1 MHKAADRIRNVAL
14 VGHRGSGKTSL
25 HEGLLFQAGAINR
38 LGTVVDGTT
47 VSDSDPDEKAR
58 QMSISA
64 ALASFEWQ
72 ERKVNLIDTPGDSS
86 FIADALGALRVCE
99 SAVFVVN
106 AVMGVEVHTTR
117 LWSRAGELDLA
128 RLLFVNML
136 DRERADFFRTL
147 DSLKATFGQHVVATE
162 IPIGSEHEV
171 RGVIDLVDMKAYEYG
186 GPAKDNCKQIPI
198 PDDLQAQAEEYREK
212 LMDEV
217 SESSDALMERYLEG
231 EEISHEEIV
240 TALKDGTNHGAMFPV
255 TCGIATRNLATNRL
269 LDAIVE
275 DLPSPVKHGGLD
287 VGEVTLEPVEDK
299 EMFAYVFKTRAD
311 PFAGRINLF
320 RVYQGVMKQDSQVLN
335 TRTHNKERIGQLVTF
350 EGNKT
355 GSATDFGPGDIGAV
369 AKLKETKA
377 GDWLA
382 SRDEPVEMPSIKLPA
397 PVMAFAVE
405 PKSKGDED
413 KVFTA
418 LRRLQE
424 EDPTIDLHR
433 DQQTGEQI
441 VAGLSQVH
449 VEVIV
454 QRLKDR
460 FGAEVNLKPPRVP
473 YQETIRKPAKAHG
486 RHKKQTGGR
495 GQFGD
500 CHIEIEPLND
510 PTHPTGFEFVNAI
523 KGGVIPT
530 GFIPAVEKETGGR
543 GQFGDCHIEIEP
555 LEPGSGFEF
564 VNAIKGGVIPTGFIP
579 AVEKGVVEAMD
590 EGVVAGYPVKDVR
603 VRLYDGSYHT
613 VDSSEMAFKVAGSLA
628 MKQAMEQA
636 APVLLEPIMLV
647 TVSLPED
654 SVGDVIGDLNSRRG
668 RPLGM
673 EPSGAGMSEVKAE
686 VPMAEMLS
694 YAPDLRSITGGQGE
708 FTMEF
713 LRYEEVPGHLA
724 SKVVEEAKA
733 EKEAVKA

>member
-25 HEGLLFQAGAINR
+25 HEALLFQAGAINR

-47 VSDSDPDEKAR
+47 QSDADADEKSR

-64 ALASFEWQ
+64 ALSSFEWQ

-106 AVMGVEVHTTR
+106 AVMGVEVHATR
-117 LWSRAGELDLA
+117 LWQRAAELDLA
-128 RLLFVNML
+128 RLVFVNML

-147 DSLKATFGQHVVATE
+147 ESLKSAFGMHVVATE
-162 IPIGSEHEV
+162 IPVGSEHEV
-171 RGVIDLVDMKAYEYG
+171 SGVIDLVDMKAYEYTG
-186 GPAKDNCKQIPI
+186 AGRDNCKEIPI
-198 PDDLQAQAEEYREK
+198 PDALAGQAEEYREK

-231 EEISHEEIV
+231 DEISHEEIV
-240 TALKDGTNHGAMFPV
+240 TALKDGTNHGALFPV
-255 TCGIATRNLATNRL
+255 TCGIATRNLGTNRL

-287 VGEVTLEPVEDK
+287 VGEVTLEPDEDK
-299 EMFAYVFKTRAD
+299 ELFAYVFKTRAD

-320 RVYQGVMKQDSQVLN
+320 RVYQGQLKQDTHVLN
-335 TRTHNKERIGQLVTF
+335 TRAHAKERIGQLLTF
-350 EGNKT
+350 EGGQT
-355 GSATDFGPGDIGAV
+355 GHVTDFGPGDIGAV
-369 AKLKETKA
+369 AKLKETRA

-382 SRDEPVEMPSIKLPA
+382 SRDEAIEMPSIKLPA
-397 PVMAFAVE
+397 PVMAFAIE
-405 PKSKGDED
+405 PKTKGDED

-433 DQQTGEQI
+433 DAQTGEQI

-454 QRLKDR
+454 ERLRER

-473 YQETIRKPAKAHG
+473 YHETIRKPAKAHG
-486 RHKKQTGGR
+486 RHKKQSGGR

-510 PTHPTGFEFVNAI
+510 PAHATGFEFVNGI

-530 GFIPAVEKETGGR
+530 
-543 GQFGDCHIEIEP
+543 
-555 LEPGSGFEF
+555 S
-564 VNAIKGGVIPTGFIP
+564 FIP
-579 AVEKGVVEAMD
+579 AVEKGVLEAMS

-603 VRLYDGSYHT
+603 VRVYDGSYHT
-613 VDSSEMAFKVAGSLA
+613 VDSSEMAFKIAGSQA
-628 MKQAMEQA
+628 MKQAMELA
-636 APVLLEPIMLV
+636 GPVLLEPIMLV
-647 TVSLPED
+647 TVSVPED
-654 SVGDVIGDLNSRRG
+654 AVGDVIGDLNSRRG

-673 EPSGAGMSEVKAE
+673 EPAGAGMTDVKAE

-694 YAPDLRSITGGQGE
+694 YAPDLRSITGGRGE
-708 FTMEF
+708 FGMEF

-724 SKVVEEAKA
+724 GKVVEDARA
-733 EKEAVKA
+733 EREAVKA

>member
-1 MHKAADRIRNVAL
+1 
-14 VGHRGSGKTSL
+14 
-25 HEGLLFQAGAINR
+25 
-38 LGTVVDGTT
+38 
-47 VSDSDPDEKAR
+47 
-58 QMSISA
+58 
-64 ALASFEWQ
+64 
-72 ERKVNLIDTPGDSS
+72 
-86 FIADALGALRVCE
+86 
-99 SAVFVVN
+99 
-106 AVMGVEVHTTR
+106 
-117 LWSRAGELDLA
+117 
-128 RLLFVNML
+128 
-136 DRERADFFRTL
+136 
-147 DSLKATFGQHVVATE
+147 
-162 IPIGSEHEV
+162 
-171 RGVIDLVDMKAYEYG
+171 
-186 GPAKDNCKQIPI
+186 
-198 PDDLQAQAEEYREK
+198 
-212 LMDEV
+212 
-217 SESSDALMERYLEG
+217 
-231 EEISHEEIV
+231 
-240 TALKDGTNHGAMFPV
+240 MFPV
-255 TCGIATRNLATNRL
+255 TCGVATQNLATNRL

-287 VGEVTLEPVEDK
+287 VGEVTLEPDEDA
-299 EMFAYVFKTRAD
+299 ELFAYVFKTRAD

-320 RVYQGVMKQDSQVLN
+320 RVYQGVIKQDSQLLN
-335 TRTHNKERIGQLVTF
+335 TRTHTKERVGQLVTF
-350 EGNKT
+350 DG
-355 GSATDFGPGDIGAV
+355 GSSGHTTEFGPGDIGAV

-382 SRDEPVEMPSIKLPA
+382 ARDEPIQMPSIKLPA

-405 PKSKGDED
+405 PKSKGDEE

-454 QRLKDR
+454 ARLKSR

-500 CHIEIEPLND
+500 CHIEIEPL
-510 PTHPTGFEFVNAI
+510 
-523 KGGVIPT
+523 
-530 GFIPAVEKETGGR
+530 
-543 GQFGDCHIEIEP
+543 
-555 LEPGSGFEF
+555 EPGSGFEF
-564 VNAIKGGVIPTGFIP
+564 VDAIKGGVIPHGFIP
-579 AVEKGVVEAMD
+579 AVQKGVLEAMQ
-590 EGVVAGYPVKDVR
+590 EGVVAGYPVKDIR

-613 VDSSEMAFKVAGSLA
+613 VDSSEMAFKVAGSVA
-628 MKQAMEQA
+628 MKQALELA
-636 APVLLEPIMLV
+636 GPVLLEPIMLV
-647 TVSLPED
+647 TVNAPED

-673 EPSGAGMSEVKAE
+673 EPVGAGMTEVKAE
-686 VPMAEMLS
+686 VPMSEMLS

-708 FTMEF
+708 FTMDF

-724 SKVVEEAKA
+724 GKVVDEARA

>member
-1 MHKAADRIRNVAL
+1 MHKPADRIRNVAL

-25 HEGLLFQAGAINR
+25 NEALLFEAGAINR
-38 LGTVVDGTT
+38 LGSVLDGTT
-47 VSDSDPDEKAR
+47 VADADADEKAR

-64 ALASFEWQ
+64 ALSSFEWQ
-72 ERKVNLIDTPGDSS
+72 DRKVNLIDTPGDSS

-117 LWSRAGELDLA
+117 LWQRAAELDLA
-128 RLLFVNML
+128 RLVFVNML
-136 DRERADFFRTL
+136 DRERADFFRAL
-147 DSLKATFGQHVVATE
+147 ESLKSAFGAHVVATE
-162 IPIGSEHEV
+162 IPIGAEHEV
-171 RGVIDLVDMKAYEYG
+171 RGVIDLVDMKAYLYEG
-186 GPAKDNCKQIPI
+186 NGRGNCTEAPI
-198 PDDLQAQAEEYREK
+198 PDELADQAQEYREK

-217 SESSDALMERYLEG
+217 SESSDALMERYLDG
-231 EEISHEEIV
+231 EEIAHEEIV
-240 TALKDGTNHGAMFPV
+240 TALKDGTNHGALFPV
-255 TCGIATRNLATNRL
+255 TCGVATRNLATNRL

-275 DLPSPVKHGGLD
+275 DLPSPVKHGGLG

-299 EMFAYVFKTRAD
+299 ELFAYVFKTRAD

-335 TRTHNKERIGQLVTF
+335 TRTHTKERVGQLVTF
-350 EGNKT
+350 AGGET
-355 GSATDFGPGDIGAV
+355 GHATEFGPGDIGAV
-369 AKLKETKA
+369 AKLKETRA

-382 SRDEPVEMPSIKLPA
+382 ARDEPITMPQIKLPT

-433 DQQTGEQI
+433 DEQTGEQI

-454 QRLKDR
+454 ERLRSR

-500 CHIEIEPLND
+500 CHIEIEPL
-510 PTHPTGFEFVNAI
+510 PVGGGFEFVDAI
-523 KGGVIPT
+523 KGGVIP
-530 GFIPAVEKETGGR
+530 
-543 GQFGDCHIEIEP
+543 
-555 LEPGSGFEF
+555 S
-564 VNAIKGGVIPTGFIP
+564 GFIP
-579 AVEKGVVEAMD
+579 AVEKGVLEAMQA
-590 EGVVAGYPVKDVR
+590 GVVAGYPVKDVR

-636 APVLLEPIMLV
+636 GPVLLEPIMLV
-647 TVSLPED
+647 TVSVPED
-654 SVGDVIGDLNSRRG
+654 AVGDVIGDLNSRRG

-673 EPSGAGMSEVKAE
+673 EPQGAGMTEVKAE

-713 LRYEEVPGHLA
+713 LRYEEVPAHLA
-724 SKVVEEAKA
+724 GKVVEEARA
-733 EKEAVKA
+733 EQEAVKA

>member
-1 MHKAADRIRNVAL
+1 MHTAADRIRNVAL

-25 HEGLLFQAGAINR
+25 HEALLFGAGVINR
-38 LGTVVDGTT
+38 LGSVVDGTT
-47 VSDSDPDEKAR
+47 VSDTDPDEKAR
-58 QMSISA
+58 QMSIST
-64 ALASFEWQ
+64 ALSSFQWED
-72 ERKVNLIDTPGDSS
+72 RKVNLLDTPGDSS

-117 LWSRAGELDLA
+117 LWQRAAELDLA
-128 RLLFVNML
+128 RLVFVNML

-147 DSLKATFGQHVVATE
+147 DSLKTAFGQHVVATE

-171 RGVIDLVDMKAYEYG
+171 SGVIDLVDMKAYRYENAS
-186 GPAKDNCKQIPI
+186 PPSRENCQEIPI
-198 PDDLQAQAEEYREK
+198 PDELQAQAEEYREK

-217 SESSDALMERYLEG
+217 SETSDALMERYLEG
-231 EEISHEEIV
+231 EEISHQEIV
-240 TALKDGTNHGAMFPV
+240 AALKEGTNHGALFPV
-255 TCGIATRNLATNRL
+255 TCGVVTRNLGTNRL

-275 DLPSPVKHGGLD
+275 DLPSPVKHGGLE
-287 VGEVTLEPVEDK
+287 VGELTLEPDEDK
-299 EMFAYVFKTRAD
+299 ELFAYVFKTRAD

-350 EGNKT
+350 EGSQT
-355 GSATDFGPGDIGAV
+355 GHTTEFGPGDIGAV

-382 SRDEPVEMPSIKLPA
+382 ARDEPIEMPSIKLPS
-397 PVMAFAVE
+397 PVMAFAIGGAGAG
-405 PKSKGDED
+405 SAGDED

-433 DQQTGEQI
+433 DPQTGEQI
-441 VAGLSQVH
+441 LAGLSQTH

-454 QRLKDR
+454 ERLRNR
-460 FGAEVNLKPPRVP
+460 FGVGVTLRPPRVP
-473 YQETIRKPAKAHG
+473 YRETIRSSAKAHG

-510 PTHPTGFEFVNAI
+510 PSHATGFEFVNAI
-523 KGGVIPT
+523 KGGVIP
-530 GFIPAVEKETGGR
+530 
-543 GQFGDCHIEIEP
+543 
-555 LEPGSGFEF
+555 S
-564 VNAIKGGVIPTGFIP
+564 GFIP
-579 AVEKGVVEAMD
+579 AVEKGVQEAMQ

-603 VRLYDGSYHT
+603 VRVYDGSYHT

-636 APVLLEPIMLV
+636 GPVLLEPIMTV
-647 TVSLPED
+647 TVNVPED

-673 EPSGAGMSEVKAE
+673 EPAGAGMTEIKAE
-686 VPMAEMLS
+686 VPMSEMLS

-708 FTMEF
+708 FAME
-713 LRYEEVPGHLA
+713 LARYEEVPGHLA
-724 SKVVEEAKA
+724 SKLVDEARA
-733 EKEAVKA
+733 EREAVKA